1 MKGALMAKRNQ
12 RKFQILKILDDNR
25 PNYLTA
31 RAIATRAGISI
42 ADTINLLRKYEKKG
56 LVEFKK
62 KVTIGKS
69 YKMRVATITPEGEA
83 VLMRYLDLYRAG
95 YLTMPPAL
103 VPRPEEQKAAGGS

>member
-1 MKGALMAKRNQ
+1 MKGVLKAKNNQ
-12 RKFQILKILDDNR
+12 RKFQILKILDDHK
-25 PNYLTA
+25 PIYLTA
-31 RAIATRAGISI
+31 KAIATRAGIS
-42 ADTINLLRKYEKKG
+42 ASNAINLLRKYEKKN

-62 KVTIGKS
+62 KVTLGKN

-103 VPRPEEQKAAGGS
+103 VPKPAEQKAAGGS